1 MPFTLLPLTSQLYGP
16 QTYLYE
22 PKDLCLRSHAPTNK
36 THQYNTTSCQILCL
50 LSVILVGF
58 KEGSAEVDSKVV
70 FRRLF
75 VLVVY
80 DVLVAL
86 EAN

>member
-1 MPFTLLPLTSQLYGP
+1 MPNLVPP
-16 QTYLYE
+16 
-22 PKDLCLRSHAPTNK
+22 
-36 THQYNTTSCQILCL
+36 
-50 LSVILVGF
+50 SVILVGF